1 MLASSKP
8 IHCFSPLS
16 RKLDVGWPRI
26 EDFQLRGHS
35 CVNNVQRCLCHFY
48 TWMRHSKQTATL
60 LLTKRH
66 ANFDTSTSAKGYAR
80 VCMNCACAI
89 VVLGI
94 LLAQARPTMPC
105 IRLVNTFFTGNI
117 ATEISKTNS
126 EIFSTAMFT
135 RSMYMYQ
142 LIGASLSE
150 PHIDG
155 TAGRFHIC
163 IIIII
168 IIIVRPSPARRA
180 WSHEVCRA
188 SHSHTWLP

>member
-80 VCMNCACAI
+80 VYELRMRNCSPWHTACSGSPHNALHSSSWGEPERAPHRRYSWEI
-89 VVLGI
+89 SYMYYYYYYRTTVTR
-94 LLAQARPTMPC
+94 AP
-105 IRLVNTFFTGNI
+105 RLV
-117 ATEISKTNS
+117 A
-126 EIFSTAMFT
+126 
-135 RSMYMYQ
+135 RSM
-142 LIGASLSE
+142 
-150 PHIDG
+150 
-155 TAGRFHIC
+155 
-163 IIIII
+163 
-168 IIIVRPSPARRA
+168 
-180 WSHEVCRA
+180 
-188 SHSHTWLP
+188 

>member
-80 VCMNCACAI
+80 VCTNCACAI

-105 IRLVNTFFTGNI
+105 IRLVSVMSCCLQQKLINQNGDCVHKKLLVSLFQANSLFLTPKQ
-117 ATEISKTNS
+117 KTRCGLAKN
-126 EIFSTAMFT
+126 
-135 RSMYMYQ
+135 
-142 LIGASLSE
+142 
-150 PHIDG
+150 
-155 TAGRFHIC
+155 
-163 IIIII
+163 
-168 IIIVRPSPARRA
+168 
-180 WSHEVCRA
+180 
-188 SHSHTWLP
+188 

>member
-1 MLASSKP
+1 MYTKNCMLASSKP

-60 LLTKRH
+60 LLTKRYD
-66 ANFDTSTSAKGYAR
+66 NFDTSTSAKEYAR
-80 VCMNCACAI
+80 VCTNCACAI

-105 IRLVNTFFTGNI
+105 IHLVI
-117 ATEISKTNS
+117 
-126 EIFSTAMFT
+126 M
-135 RSMYMYQ
+135 
-142 LIGASLSE
+142 IGASLSE

-163 IIIII
+163 III
-168 IIIVRPSPARRA
+168 VRPSAARRA

-188 SHSHTWLP
+188 SHSRTWLP

>member
-8 IHCFSPLS
+8 IHCFSPLG

-60 LLTKRH
+60 LLTKHH

-80 VCMNCACAI
+80 VCTNCACAI

-105 IRLVNTFFTGNI
+105 IHLVR
-117 ATEISKTNS
+117 K
-126 EIFSTAMFT
+126 
-135 RSMYMYQ
+135 
-142 LIGASLSE
+142 LVIGASLSE

-163 IIIII
+163 IIII

>member
-1 MLASSKP
+1 MSCCLQQKLINHNDDCVHKKLHVSLFQISSLFLIPKQKTRCGLAN
-8 IHCFSPLS
+8 
-16 RKLDVGWPRI
+16 GI

-80 VCMNCACAI
+80 VCTNCACAI

-105 IRLVNTFFTGNI
+105 IRLVI
-117 ATEISKTNS
+117 I
-126 EIFSTAMFT
+126 
-135 RSMYMYQ
+135 
-142 LIGASLSE
+142 
-150 PHIDG
+150 HI
-155 TAGRFHIC
+155 
-163 IIIII
+163 
-168 IIIVRPSPARRA
+168 
-180 WSHEVCRA
+180 
-188 SHSHTWLP
+188 

>member
-60 LLTKRH
+60 LLTKHH

-80 VCMNCACAI
+80 VCTNCACAI

-105 IRLVNTFFTGNI
+105 IHLVNIYF
-117 ATEISKTNS
+117 E
-126 EIFSTAMFT
+126 
-135 RSMYMYQ
+135 
-142 LIGASLSE
+142 LSGYL
-150 PHIDG
+150 PCI
-155 TAGRFHIC
+155 IC
-163 IIIII
+163 IIGSGFCFCTLNCPDFHLPLCVRAERVNILAQSGHAHNRPLS
-168 IIIVRPSPARRA
+168 IV
-180 WSHEVCRA
+180 
-188 SHSHTWLP
+188 T

>member
-80 VCMNCACAI
+80 VYELRMRNCSPWHT
-89 VVLGI
+89 
-94 LLAQARPTMPC
+94 LAQARPTMPC
-105 IRLVNTFFTGNI
+105 IRLVI
-117 ATEISKTNS
+117 I
-126 EIFSTAMFT
+126 
-135 RSMYMYQ
+135 
-142 LIGASLSE
+142 IGASLSE

-168 IIIVRPSPARRA
+168 IITR
-180 WSHEVCRA
+180 
-188 SHSHTWLP
+188 

>member
-8 IHCFSPLS
+8 IHCFSPLG

-60 LLTKRH
+60 LLTKHH

-80 VCMNCACAI
+80 VCTNCACAI

-105 IRLVNTFFTGNI
+105 IHLVMRLSMFCPTPPCAGNGWGLYGNLPCKPRPRGGEFVVNWGFDVR
-117 ATEISKTNS
+117 
-126 EIFSTAMFT
+126 M
-135 RSMYMYQ
+135 
-142 LIGASLSE
+142 LSFIKCE
-150 PHIDG
+150 
-155 TAGRFHIC
+155 
-163 IIIII
+163 
-168 IIIVRPSPARRA
+168 ARQ
-180 WSHEVCRA
+180 
-188 SHSHTWLP
+188 T

>member
-1 MLASSKP
+1 MIVYTKNCMLASSKP

-80 VCMNCACAI
+80 VYELRMRNCSPWHT
-89 VVLGI
+89 
-94 LLAQARPTMPC
+94 LAQARPTMPC
-105 IRLVNTFFTGNI
+105 IRLVYNI
-117 ATEISKTNS
+117 
-126 EIFSTAMFT
+126 
-135 RSMYMYQ
+135 YM
-142 LIGASLSE
+142 
-150 PHIDG
+150 D
-155 TAGRFHIC
+155 
-163 IIIII
+163 
-168 IIIVRPSPARRA
+168 VRTSFRKF
-180 WSHEVCRA
+180 
-188 SHSHTWLP
+188 

>member
-60 LLTKRH
+60 LLTKHH

-80 VCMNCACAI
+80 VCTNCACAI

-105 IRLVNTFFTGNI
+105 IHLVIYGIIYALTKESNHSNI
-117 ATEISKTNS
+117 HCHVAKMKRMRRCH
-126 EIFSTAMFT
+126 AVR
-135 RSMYMYQ
+135 RSMTDRQ
-142 LIGASLSE
+142 T
-150 PHIDG
+150 D
-155 TAGRFHIC
+155 RQ
-163 IIIII
+163 
-168 IIIVRPSPARRA
+168 SPR
-180 WSHEVCRA
+180 
-188 SHSHTWLP
+188 

>member
-8 IHCFSPLS
+8 IHCFSPLG

-60 LLTKRH
+60 LLTKHH
-66 ANFDTSTSAKGYAR
+66 ANFDTSTSAKGYAH
-80 VCMNCACAI
+80 VCTNCACAI

-105 IRLVNTFFTGNI
+105 IHLVSMHEMLTNQILLFHFETV
-117 ATEISKTNS
+117 ATPWLQ
-126 EIFSTAMFT
+126 
-135 RSMYMYQ
+135 Y
-142 LIGASLSE
+142 
-150 PHIDG
+150 
-155 TAGRFHIC
+155 
-163 IIIII
+163 
-168 IIIVRPSPARRA
+168 VRPIL
-180 WSHEVCRA
+180 VQF
-188 SHSHTWLP
+188 

>member
-1 MLASSKP
+1 MSCCLQQKLINHNGDCVHKNCMLASSKP

-80 VCMNCACAI
+80 VCTNCACAI

-105 IRLVNTFFTGNI
+105 IRLV
-117 ATEISKTNS
+117 
-126 EIFSTAMFT
+126 
-135 RSMYMYQ
+135 
-142 LIGASLSE
+142 
-150 PHIDG
+150 
-155 TAGRFHIC
+155 
-163 IIIII
+163 IIICCTSFRIFL
-168 IIIVRPSPARRA
+168 
-180 WSHEVCRA
+180 
-188 SHSHTWLP
+188 TL

>member
-48 TWMRHSKQTATL
+48 TWMRHSKQTATF

-80 VCMNCACAI
+80 VCTNCACAI

-105 IRLVNTFFTGNI
+105 IRLVI
-117 ATEISKTNS
+117 I
-126 EIFSTAMFT
+126 
-135 RSMYMYQ
+135 
-142 LIGASLSE
+142 
-150 PHIDG
+150 
-155 TAGRFHIC
+155 

-188 SHSHTWLP
+188 SHSRTWLP

>member
-60 LLTKRH
+60 LLTKHH

-80 VCMNCACAI
+80 VCTNCACAI

-105 IRLVNTFFTGNI
+105 IHLVNYWGEPERAPHRRYNWAKSYMYYYYYYYYYHYRTTVTRAPRLV
-117 ATEISKTNS
+117 A
-126 EIFSTAMFT
+126 
-135 RSMYMYQ
+135 RSM
-142 LIGASLSE
+142 
-150 PHIDG
+150 
-155 TAGRFHIC
+155 
-163 IIIII
+163 
-168 IIIVRPSPARRA
+168 
-180 WSHEVCRA
+180 
-188 SHSHTWLP
+188 

>member
-94 LLAQARPTMPC
+94 LLAQACPTMPC
-105 IRLVNTFFTGNI
+105 IHLVYGRCVCVWGGGGGSL
-117 ATEISKTNS
+117 AKPDLSAKCEG
-126 EIFSTAMFT
+126 
-135 RSMYMYQ
+135 
-142 LIGASLSE
+142 LVASQYCVLY
-150 PHIDG
+150 
-155 TAGRFHIC
+155 GRNA
-163 IIIII
+163 II
-168 IIIVRPSPARRA
+168 
-180 WSHEVCRA
+180 
-188 SHSHTWLP
+188 T